1 MQCIL
6 FFKIHTLQKKK
17 NLVHSVPDYLF
28 CHFKIPYRKDPPFGE
43 KTQESEPVD
52 GIVALQKTFQK
63 IPLKKMQA

>member
-1 MQCIL
+1 M
-6 FFKIHTLQKKK
+6 
-17 NLVHSVPDYLF
+17 PDYLF
-28 CHFKIPYRKDPPFGE
+28 CRFKIPYRKEPPFGE